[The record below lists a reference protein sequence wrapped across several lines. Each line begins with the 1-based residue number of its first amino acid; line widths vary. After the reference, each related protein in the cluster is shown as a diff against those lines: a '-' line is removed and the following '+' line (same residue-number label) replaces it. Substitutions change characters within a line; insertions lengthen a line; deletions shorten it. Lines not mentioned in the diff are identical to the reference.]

1 MLNKKKYLLT
11 FSRKDKI
18 IIFSPELSVPGTLSI
33 FIIITPTKRLV
44 LSKVSHFNYFSTVK
58 TVSLKV
64 IGHLLNEIGNKRN
77 PLEPGSLYNN
87 NICWNQEKTN
97 LLTAAVMTG
106 AQRNTFYFVC
116 EGHWREREREENN
129 DYKVI
134 PRKIMTFYVVACQTF
149 SGIVPILTLDTPHLH
164 WLTRPGLG
172 IHLSKTRRRESPIRY
187 GRHWDTAHQL

>member
-116 EGHWREREREENN
+116 EGHWRERERE
-129 DYKVI
+129 
-134 PRKIMTFYVVACQTF
+134 
-149 SGIVPILTLDTPHLH
+149 
-164 WLTRPGLG
+164 
-172 IHLSKTRRRESPIRY
+172 RRTMI
-187 GRHWDTAHQL
+187 TK